1 VSWDRLSASAL
12 GKSQDR
18 LVAEQ
23 VRHVVGPFS
32 PYWKGRFAELGQT
45 AASVDGV
52 AGLASLP
59 AVGERD
65 VSPSGEPAGMAALVL
80 QASES
85 GFALHAEGPT
95 LRRALRLR
103 LTDKGSYRSLVEG
116 ETKPTSY
123 VWTGLAFRYPL
134 ASTRGDL
141 DVVARAGARLWQVLG
156 LSAADALVAA
166 IPVAQS
172 VEFVALQYAALA
184 TGTPALFPGE
194 PVGDVVAAARL
205 APPTVLAVPVD
216 RAPEVVEALTS
227 AGVLDRLQ
235 TLLLVGAPTD
245 AERAAAQNAV
255 GEQVPVRAVHAP
267 VGARVLWGEC
277 REAGAEGGLHTYP
290 DLDVVQLVDAETGDN
305 ATEAGEVVLT
315 QLGLRGSAL
324 LRWRT
329 GDVTDS
335 PVDASPCRGC
345 GRTLPRLH
353 GVRRGALVLHSDDG
367 RALDLRALAGALAG
381 RPDLTDWRVVIGPRG
396 RDGRGQVV
404 VHLATEAEPGPVAV
418 GVAGDVRAVAGLLPT
433 QLVAAP
439 DGLAAVTGETLTRRI
454 LRRRP
459 GD

>member
-1 VSWDRLSASAL
+1 VSWDRQSAKAL
-12 GKSQDR
+12 GKLQDER
-18 LVAEQ
+18 VREQ
-23 VRHVVGPFS
+23 VRHVVAPFS
-32 PYWKGRFAELGQT
+32 PYWKRRFAELGQT
-45 AASVDGV
+45 PSSVDGV
-52 AGLASLP
+52 AGLAQVP

-85 GFALHAEGPT
+85 GFALHAEGPK

-103 LTDKGSYRSLVEG
+103 LTDKQSYRALVEG
-116 ETKPTSY
+116 DTRPTAY
-123 VWTGLAFRYPL
+123 VWTGLGFRYPL

-166 IPVAQS
+166 IPVSQT
-172 VEFVALQYAALA
+172 VELVGLQYAALA

-194 PVGDVVAAARL
+194 VSGDVVAAARL

-216 RAPEVVEALTS
+216 RATEVVDELSS
-227 AGVLDRLQ
+227 AGALDRLQ
-235 TLLLVGAPTD
+235 TLLLVGVPTD
-245 AERAAAQNAV
+245 AERAAAQETV
-255 GEQVPVRAVHAP
+255 GQHVTVRAVHAP

-277 REAGAEGGLHTYP
+277 REAGAEGGLHSYP
-290 DLDVVQLVDAETGDN
+290 DLEVVQLVDAETGDN

-329 GDVTDS
+329 GDVTDA
-335 PVDASPCRGC
+335 PVDRSQCRGC
-345 GRTLPRLH
+345 GRTVPRVH
-353 GVRRGALVLHSDDG
+353 GVRRGALVLHSDHG
-367 RALDLRALAGALAG
+367 SALDLRALAGALAG
-381 RPDLTDWRVVIGPRG
+381 RSDLTDWRVVIGPRG
-396 RDGRGQVV
+396 RDGRSQVV
-404 VHLATEAEPGPVAV
+404 VHLSTEADAGPVAV

-439 DGLAAVTGETLTRRI
+439 DGLGALTGDALTRRI

-459 GD
+459 GG